1 MQQPSGMVQP
11 KEPVLLKWQSLCS
24 EQEQSGQSGA
34 AFCRARELRESQFYY
49 WKKRVR
55 EAAMPQFVE
64 VEVRKPTTSSKDSR
78 VGLGETIE
86 VRLGNGRSL
95 MVGPGFDASHLQAV
109 LAVVEAEP

>member
-1 MQQPSGMVQP
+1 M
-11 KEPVLLKWQSLCS
+11 LKWQSLCS
-24 EQEQSGQSGA
+24 EQEQSGQSAA

-64 VEVRKPTTSSKDSR
+64 VQVKKPRMSPRDSR
-78 VGLGETIE
+78 VRLGATIE

-95 MVGPGFDASHLQAV
+95 MVEPGFDASHLRAL